1 MTGWAWARRRRRT
14 GTSRRP
20 GRTRAPVPANRVWAR
35 LAGTPPPSPPTF
47 LLEVRS
53 AQKSP
58 RFRYLG
64 ANDAYRAHLGVL
76 EEDED
81 LAGYSPE
88 ELLPASFAR
97 EAIARYALVADTGA
111 PMRYDTGFEYEDGAT
126 TYEVTLEPITDRA
139 GRCTQILGIARVRA
153 EIDNEAELAASERRF
168 AALVEHSSDMVVILD
183 AAGRVQYGSPSVS
196 RVLGW
201 PSGVF
206 PSDDGPA
213 GPISAFKL
221 VHPDDRERIEGLFAD
236 GIASGELERRSE
248 LRLGRADGSWC
259 WVEAVST
266 NRLNDPAVRG
276 IVVNARDVSERHAA
290 EAALRMNEDRFRSL
304 VQHASEFV
312 TVYGEDGLIAYASPA
327 VGRFVG
333 CAPDELIGTRR
344 TEIIHPDDRAG
355 FVAGLEEIRAVP
367 GRSGWLTAR
376 VRRGDGVYRWL
387 EGTATNLLDN
397 PNVAGIVVN
406 ARDVTERLLAE
417 LALRDSEER
426 FRSAFEHAPIGMAL
440 ADGTGR
446 FLRVNAAFAGMLGR
460 TPEQLGEMTVQEITH
475 PDDWSANDE
484 NIRRLFA
491 GELDGYRMEKRY
503 VHADGHPVVV
513 ALSVSS
519 VRDAAGRPLY
529 MIGQVEDITERKAIG
544 ERLVY
549 QAIHDPLTGLPNRTL
564 FIDRLRSLMARSSR
578 RGDRI
583 AVLFL
588 DLDLFKVI
596 NDSLGHE
603 AGDQV
608 LVTIGHRLRRM
619 LRPSDTVARFGGDE
633 FTILCPATPDADAVM
648 QLAERVL
655 EEVER
660 PVLLSEGEIFVTASI
675 GIACSDR
682 REETPETLVRDA
694 DAAMYRA
701 KDLGRRRA
709 EFFDERARARSLEH
723 LHTGNAL
730 HRALERG
737 EFVLHYQPIF
747 ELETGRLSG
756 FEALVRWRHP
766 ERGLIGPSEFIGLAE
781 ETGLIVPLGI
791 WVVETA
797 CCQLAAWQATET
809 ESRLTMSANLSPRQ
823 LAEPSL
829 AEQVGEILDRT
840 GIRRGSL
847 WLEITETA
855 LMQDTE
861 AASSALRALRALGIH
876 LAVDDFGTGYSS
888 LSHLKRFPIE
898 ALKIDAGFIDGLA
911 RDAEDAAIVTAVVS
925 LAHVL
930 GLSST
935 AEGVE
940 TPEQLAELLT
950 LGCEHA
956 QGNLFAEPRAA
967 EAFTDHPIGQLGR
980 WTLLTDDSTP

>member
-1 MTGWAWARRRRRT
+1 MKGWAWGRRRHRT
-14 GTSRRP
+14 GTSRP
-20 GRTRAPVPANRVWAR
+20 PARTRAPLPADRVWAR
-35 LAGTPPPSPPTF
+35 MAGTPPPSPPIF

-53 AQKSP
+53 ARKSP
-58 RFRYLG
+58 RFRYVG
-64 ANDAYRAHLGVL
+64 TNDAYRTHLGVFGGS
-76 EEDED
+76 EDIV
-81 LAGYSPE
+81 GHSPE
-88 ELLPASFAR
+88 ELLPESFAR
-97 EAIARYALVADTGA
+97 EALERYEQVADGGT
-111 PMRYDTGFEYEDGAT
+111 PLRYEAGFEFQDGTA
-126 TYEVTLEPITDRA
+126 TYEVTLEPIADGTE
-139 GRCTQILGIARVRA
+139 RCTKILGIARLRPDVDTDA
-153 EIDNEAELAASERRF
+153 ALQASERRF
-168 AALVEHSSDMVVILD
+168 AALVEHSSDMVVVLD
-183 AAGRVQYGSPSVS
+183 ATGLIVYGSPAVS

-206 PSDDGPA
+206 PNHDGA
-213 GPISAFKL
+213 MDPISAFEL
-221 VHPDDRERIEGLFAD
+221 VHPDDRERIQDLFEA
-236 GIASGELERRSE
+236 GIASGEVERRTE
-248 LRLGRADGSWC
+248 LRLRRADGSWC
-259 WVEAVST
+259 WVEAVGT
-266 NRLNDPAVRG
+266 NRLSDPAVQG
-276 IVVNARDVSERHAA
+276 IVVNARDASERHAA
-290 EAALRMNEDRFRSL
+290 EAALRRSEDRFRSL

-312 TVYGEDGLIAYASPA
+312 TVYGTDDRITYASPA
-327 VGRFVG
+327 VGRFIG
-333 CAPDELIGTRR
+333 CSPEELIGTRK
-344 TEIIHPDDRAG
+344 TGVIHPDDRAG
-355 FVAGLEEIRAVP
+355 FLAGLARIRATP
-367 GRSGWLTAR
+367 GQSGWLTAR
-376 VRRGDGVYRWL
+376 LLRGDGEYRWL
-387 EGTATNLLDN
+387 EATATNLLDN
-397 PNVAGIVVN
+397 PNVAGVVVN
-406 ARDVTERLLAE
+406 AHDVTERLRAE
-417 LALRDSEER
+417 WALRDSEER

-440 ADGTGR
+440 ADDTGR
-446 FLRVNAAFAGMLGR
+446 FLRVNAAFAHMLGR
-460 TPEQLGEMTVQEITH
+460 TPGQLADMSIGEITH
-475 PDDWSANDE
+475 PDDWSENDE
-484 NIRRLFA
+484 NIRRLFS
-491 GELDGYRMEKRY
+491 GELSGYRMEKRY
-503 VHADGHPVVV
+503 VHADGHLVLV
-513 ALSVSS
+513 ALSVSA
-519 VRDAAGRPLY
+519 VRDGSGQPLY

-544 ERLVY
+544 ERLVH

-564 FIDRLRSLMARSSR
+564 FIDRLRTLMSR

-588 DLDLFKVI
+588 DLDNFKVI

-648 QLAERVL
+648 SLAERVL

-660 PVLLSEGEIFVTASI
+660 PVLLTEGEIFVTASI
-675 GIACSDR
+675 GIACSDH

-701 KDLGRRRA
+701 KELGRRRA
-709 EFFDERARARSLEH
+709 EFFDERARVRSLEH
-723 LHTGNAL
+723 LNIGNAL

-737 EFVLHYQPIF
+737 EFELHYQPIF

-766 ERGLIGPSEFIGLAE
+766 DRGLVGPVEFIGLAE

-791 WVVETA
+791 WVVEVA
-797 CCQLAAWQATET
+797 CRQLATWQATET
-809 ESRLTMSANLSPRQ
+809 ETRRLTMSVNLSPRQ

-829 AEQVGEILDRT
+829 PEQISQILDRT

-861 AASSALRALRALGIH
+861 SASSALRALQALGIH

-898 ALKIDAGFIDGLA
+898 ALKIDASFIAGLA
-911 RDAEDAAIVTAVVS
+911 HDPEDAAIVTAVVS
-925 LAHVL
+925 LAHAL

-956 QGNLFAEPRAA
+956 QGHLFAEPRPA
-967 EAFTDHPIGQLGR
+967 EALTDDPIGLLGR
-980 WTLLTDDSTP
+980 WARLADGSTA